1 MKKKEVKRKEAET
14 RQKQYKALSI
24 KQKREK
30 LDKKLGKG
38 QGAKQERQKFIER
51 VLRVGLYLEN

>member
-14 RQKQYKALSI
+14 RQTIYDKLSI
-24 KQKREK
+24 KQKIEK

-38 QGAKQERQKFIER
+38 IGAKKERQKLITKSKKGGEKN
-51 VLRVGLYLEN
+51 G